1 MTNVCLWELVWNV
14 HMAIVLHE
22 DHEIPRDKIIEFE
35 RDQPTVYTNHT
46 ISAYLSKSKDTL
58 LKLCVFAKD
67 IGLTFWPTKTRIE
80 SFRNM

>member
-1 MTNVCLWELVWNV
+1 
-14 HMAIVLHE
+14 MAIVLHE

-35 RDQPTVYTNHT
+35 RDQPTVYINHT

-67 IGLTFWPTKTRIE
+67 IGLTF
-80 SFRNM
+80 